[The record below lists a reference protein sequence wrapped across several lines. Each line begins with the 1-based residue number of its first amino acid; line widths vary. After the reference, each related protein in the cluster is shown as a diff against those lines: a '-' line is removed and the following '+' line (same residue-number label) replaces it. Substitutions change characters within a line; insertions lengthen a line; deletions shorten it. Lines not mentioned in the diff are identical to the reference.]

1 MSPAEEKL
9 LRTLASRGPTTRASA
24 KAAADTVQQL
34 LRQQLIEEL
43 GPSRKGASTKLTLT
57 PAGRTIVD
65 SLSPA
70 KVTLAD
76 VGRELTALRRDVAE
90 LKALVAR
97 LLVPDSSSGASPVG
111 EAAAPAPPSLET
123 FRQRVLDAIAS
134 LDRRGR
140 FGGLVPLPR
149 LREALTSVAMS
160 RDAFDDAL
168 LALEEQFV
176 IDLKV
181 ANEPS
186 RLGDPGEG
194 IDTPDRGLLY
204 FVVAR

>member
-9 LRTLASRGPTTRASA
+9 LRTLASRGPTTRAAA
-24 KAAADTVQQL
+24 KAAADTVQRL

-43 GPSRKGASTKLTLT
+43 GPTRRGASSRLALT
-57 PAGRTIVD
+57 PTGKTTVD
-65 SLSPA
+65 TLAPT
-70 KVTLAD
+70 KVTLVD
-76 VGRELTALRRDVAE
+76 VARELTALRKEVSE
-90 LKALVAR
+90 LKTLVAR
-97 LLVPDSSSGASPVG
+97 FLESGPAASPAGV
-111 EAAAPAPPSLET
+111 ATTPPSLPSLET
-123 FRQRVLDAIAS
+123 FGQRVLDTIAS
-134 LDRRGR
+134 LDRLER

-149 LREALTSVAMS
+149 LRTALENVGMS

-168 LALEEQFV
+168 LALEERFV

-186 RLGDPGEG
+186 RLEDPSEG

>member
-9 LRTLASRGPTTRASA
+9 LRTLASRGPTTRAAS
-24 KAAADTVQQL
+24 KAAADTVQRL

-43 GPSRKGASTKLTLT
+43 GPSRKGASPRLVLTL
-57 PAGRTIVD
+57 AGQTAIE
-65 SLSPA
+65 SLAPA
-70 KVTLAD
+70 KVTLVD
-76 VGRELTALRRDVAE
+76 VARELTALRKDVAE
-90 LKALVAR
+90 LRALLAR
-97 LLVPDSSSGASPVG
+97 LLAEVPEGGSALAP
-111 EAAAPAPPSLET
+111 PAPPSLEA
-123 FRQRVLDAIAS
+123 FGQSVLDAVAS
-134 LDRRGR
+134 LDRQERLC
-140 FGGLVPLPR
+140 GLVPLPR
-149 LREALTSVAMS
+149 LRDALANVAMS

-181 ANEPS
+181 ANEPG
-186 RLGDPGEG
+186 RLADPSEG